1 MLLVS
6 SERETHYASDL
17 LRLTP
22 DLYSDAG
29 VEQALSSLLEAVE
42 ARREPREDAD
52 CEDETDRQIRFQV
65 LVAGKQYA
73 VTVAQV
79 SGSEIRPVHR
89 LSTREREIA
98 YLIMQGLT
106 NKAIAVT
113 LKLRPCTVSTYNKRL
128 FLKLNVNTR
137 SQLVAKLLTI
147 SQFSNGL

>member
-1 MLLVS
+1 MLRVS
-6 SERETHYASDL
+6 SERESHYASDL

-22 DLYSDAG
+22 DMYNDTG
-29 VEQALSSLLEAVE
+29 MEQALCSLLEAVE
-42 ARREPREDAD
+42 ARRKPHEDVD
-52 CEDETDRQIRFQV
+52 CEDETDRKMRFQV

-73 VTVAQV
+73 VTVVQV
-79 SGSEIRPVHR
+79 PSSEIRPVHR

-106 NKAIAVT
+106 NKAIAAT

-147 SQFSNGL
+147 SHSF